1 MSEKGG
7 SFGKEWQLMKLSRTW
22 KPYNISDDLLKIITE
37 GGNYD
42 TKELLKEAAY
52 HKGQRLGGEFVS
64 KMPDKNDRVVILETF
79 FLISGISYRIQREE
93 SKTKIQVE
101 KDAKK
106 LVTGNWMDESTYI
119 SFFSG
124 FIGAITKG
132 ASIYESEN
140 IITVIV

>member
-1 MSEKGG
+1 MSDKGVA
-7 SFGKEWQLMKLSRTW
+7 FGKEWQLMKLSRTW

-37 GGNYD
+37 AGNYD

-52 HKGQRLGGEFVS
+52 HKGQSLGGEFVS

-79 FLISGISYRIQREE
+79 FLISGISYHIHKEE
-93 SKTKIQVE
+93 NNTKIQIE

-106 LVTGNWMDESTYI
+106 LVMGNWMDEPTYI

-132 ASIYESEN
+132 ASIYESRN